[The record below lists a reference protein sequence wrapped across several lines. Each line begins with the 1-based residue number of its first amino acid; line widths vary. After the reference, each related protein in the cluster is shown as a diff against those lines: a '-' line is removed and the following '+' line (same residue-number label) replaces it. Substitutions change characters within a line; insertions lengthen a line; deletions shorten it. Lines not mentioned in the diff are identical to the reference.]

1 MEKRCEFHLIE
12 LGGIFL
18 ACVIDAGNLAG
29 EFHIRTV
36 FDFCVV
42 GVNFIFRAGW
52 IVVVVV

>member
-52 IVVVVV
+52 IVVVV